1 MENEERLLLDRKRS
15 ANLLSISLRTLDAL
29 LARRELAPTR
39 VGRRVL
45 IHRRDLEKFAARS
58 HSQAQRI

>member
-29 LARRELAPTR
+29 LARRELAATR